1 MPGDLREPVDK
12 RANSRE
18 VFASGPKKGLFLTIF
33 RDFSRKNV
41 DFWPKKTRFYI
52 SNRPQTRFLH
62 SISLSNVG
70 LFRLFR
76 ATSLIWRGGQIV
88 GAFFQ
93 NRGPKRA
100 IFGVKTPPKTPK
112 NPLFTLFWGGMWGN
126 SREMPRARNG
136 GGTCVDLRKTPKNP
150 CPPQGFGGSGGLRPG
165 GGQKGGVRGGPG
177 GGFWGVFP
185 RSPHLTY
192 GGLRGPFWGSGGS
205 HLEGPV
211 YK

>member
-1 MPGDLREPVDK
+1 LPGDLREPVDK

-177 GGFWGVFP
+177 GPKRGVFLYVP
-185 RSPHLTY
+185 IDPNKYPTN
-192 GGLRGPFWGSGGS
+192 RGP
-205 HLEGPV
+205 EGLI
-211 YK
+211 

>member
-1 MPGDLREPVDK
+1 M
-12 RANSRE
+12 
-18 VFASGPKKGLFLTIF
+18 
-33 RDFSRKNV
+33 
-41 DFWPKKTRFYI
+41 
-52 SNRPQTRFLH
+52 H

-70 LFRLFR
+70 LFAFFR

-165 GGQKGGVRGGPG
+165 GGQKGGVRGGPEG
-177 GGFWGVFP
+177 GPGGQKGGFP
-185 RSPHLTY
+185 ICSYRSQYLEIL
-192 GGLRGPFWGSGGS
+192 GGFGPFLGGP
-205 HLEGPV
+205 EGLI
-211 YK
+211 